1 MTEQPE
7 GTPKELAATAE
18 SDLSTGDAS
27 TESGAAGSPAPS
39 PGGGASTPE
48 SVPAAV
54 PEVRSVETPAAST
67 APLPGPNPAPAAK
80 ANPVPV
86 ADPTAEEN
94 ARVDR
99 EVADAMAGM
108 APEDLAALGGDI
120 AIPAAGSSD
129 IEGLEPG
136 TELTGTVVGVSGD
149 DVFLEFGAKQQGV
162 VPRTQFGKK
171 EAIDN
176 GRRVDVTVER
186 YDGEAGLLMVNRKG
200 ALQRATWTNL
210 TVGMLVEGRVTGVIK
225 GGLELDLKGIRAFMP
240 GSQADVAP
248 MKDVS
253 LLLNEV
259 VKCEVIELDRR
270 HKNVLVSRRK
280 AMEKELAASKEQLKQ
295 ELAVGQTRRG
305 IVRRIADFGAFVD
318 LGGLDGLLHIRD
330 LSWGTVGKVTDVVK
344 EGDEVDV
351 MVLKVDAKRER
362 ISLGLKQTLPD
373 PWNGVGDRFAEGSTI
388 PVRVVRLADFG
399 AFAELEPGVE
409 GLIPISEMS
418 WTRVKSAADV
428 VSVGDTIDCKVIR
441 VEPDKRK
448 LALSIK
454 LAQGDPWSGVLESFE
469 VQSLVTGKVT
479 RLADFG
485 AFVELK
491 PGVEGLVHI
500 SELSD
505 RRVKSCGEVVQ
516 AGQEVETR
524 IIGVDAENR
533 RISLSIR
540 QVAAPAAAGAEA
552 AAFPAA
558 EEHKPKKRK
567 KPLRGGLSSHFNW

>member
-1 MTEQPE
+1 MTDQRE
-7 GTPKELAATAE
+7 GAPQESAVSEDSPATPSSHE
-18 SDLSTGDAS
+18 AS
-27 TESGAAGSPAPS
+27 TEYQGPIASQSDDPSGASSPEPSTQESSAPSPSPPPSPPPAPS
-39 PGGGASTPE
+39 PENQTD
-48 SVPAAV
+48 
-54 PEVRSVETPAAST
+54 
-67 APLPGPNPAPAAK
+67 AK
-80 ANPVPV
+80 A
-86 ADPTAEEN
+86 DAERAAE
-94 ARVDR
+94 AAVDR

-108 APEDLAALGGDI
+108 APEDLAELGDDLNVPSGGTQDL
-120 AIPAAGSSD
+120 
-129 IEGLEPG
+129 EGLEAG
-136 TELTGTVVGVSGD
+136 TEMTGTVVGVSGD
-149 DVFLEFGAKQQGV
+149 DVFLEFGVKQQGV
-162 VPRTQFGKK
+162 VPRSQFGKK
-171 EAIDN
+171 EVVEN

-186 YDGEAGLLMVNRKG
+186 YDAEAGLLLVNRKG
-200 ALQRATWTNL
+200 AIQRATWTNL
-210 TVGMLVEGRVTGVIK
+210 TLGMLVEGRVTGVIK

-240 GSQADVAP
+240 GSQTDVVP

-259 VKCEVIELDRR
+259 VRCEVVELDRR
-270 HKNVLVSRRK
+270 NKNVIVSRRK
-280 AMEKELAASKEQLKQ
+280 AMEKELAASKEKLKE
-295 ELAVGQTRRG
+295 ELAAGQVRKG

-330 LSWGTVGKVTDVVK
+330 LSWGTVGNVTDVVK
-344 EGDEVDV
+344 EGDEVEV

-362 ISLGLKQTLPD
+362 ISLGLKQTLPN
-373 PWNGVGDRFAEGSTI
+373 PWDQVGDRYEEGTTVS
-388 PVRVVRLADFG
+388 VRVVRLADFG
-399 AFAELEPGVE
+399 AFAELEPGIE

-418 WTRVKSAADV
+418 WTRVRSAGDV
-428 VSVGDTIDCKVIR
+428 VSVGDSVPCKVIR
-441 VEPDKRK
+441 VEPGKRK

-454 LAQGDPWSGVLESFE
+454 LAQGDPWNGVLESFE
-469 VQSLVTGKVT
+469 VQSLVTGTVT

-491 PGVEGLVHI
+491 PGVEGLIHI
-500 SELSD
+500 SELAD

-540 QVAAPAAAGAEA
+540 QVAAPDADADQAAAMQ
-552 AAFPAA
+552 AA

>member
-1 MTEQPE
+1 MTEQPD
-7 GTPKELAATAE
+7 GTPKESAVTQESHPAT
-18 SDLSTGDAS
+18 
-27 TESGAAGSPAPS
+27 
-39 PGGGASTPE
+39 GGASIEAGAASSSTPNPDADATTPE
-48 SVPAAV
+48 SGPAIV
-54 PEVRSVETPAAST
+54 PEVRSVETLAASP
-67 APLPGPNPAPAAK
+67 APDPNPAPAAESSP
-80 ANPVPV
+80 APV
-86 ADPTAEEN
+86 ADTTAEEN

-99 EVADAMAGM
+99 EVEDAMAGM
-108 APEDLAALGGDI
+108 APEELAALGGDI
-120 AIPAAGSSD
+120 AISGAGLSD
-129 IEGLEPG
+129 VEGLEPG

-149 DVFLEFGAKQQGV
+149 DVFLELGAKQQGV
-162 VPRTQFGKK
+162 VPRSQFGKK

-186 YDGEAGLLMVNRKG
+186 YDGEAGLLLVNRKG

-210 TVGMLVEGRVTGVIK
+210 TIGMLVEGRVTGVIK

-240 GSQADVAP
+240 GSQADIAP

-259 VKCEVIELDRR
+259 VRCEVMELDRR

-280 AMEKELAASKEQLKQ
+280 AMEKELAASKEKLKE
-295 ELAVGQTRRG
+295 ELASGQTRRG

-344 EGDEVDV
+344 EGDEVEV

-373 PWNGVGDRFAEGSTI
+373 PWNGVGDRFVEGATI
-388 PVRVVRLADFG
+388 SVRVVRLADFG

-418 WTRVKSAADV
+418 WSRVKSAADV
-428 VSVGDTIDCKVIR
+428 VSVGDTVDCKVIR
-441 VEPDKRK
+441 VEPEKRK
-448 LALSIK
+448 LALSIR
-454 LAQGDPWSGVLESFE
+454 LAQGDPWYGVLESFE

-505 RRVKSCGEVVQ
+505 RRVKNCAEVVQ

-540 QVAAPAAAGAEA
+540 QVAAPDAGGAEVA
-552 AAFPAA
+552 AYPAA